1 MLQTRKCLDEL
12 NELFQTRP
20 DVIGPDLLDRIVDLY
35 FMTVDQHSA
44 NDTDAFG
51 DVMTRIAYAG
61 DAMARAKLAERMCW
75 EDLAPLELL
84 RQLACDD
91 IVIARPVLQF
101 SSCLREGDLIS
112 IIEQVDQ
119 KHMFA
124 TAQRRMLSIP
134 VTDLLMQRGEEMV
147 HVAMARNIGAQFS
160 PAGQKHFREVALSC
174 SELHDALQLR
184 RDMNPGSLI
193 RLKRLADARFW
204 QQIAEARFWRRIA
217 ESLLMT
223 EVQYAAA
230 ATDEIVAQD
239 DEEPQL
245 DAEVSEQPSEQV
257 DNTDSDEMPSGIIS
271 EFELVNAAEAGDIE
285 NTLEYFSTIVQLNQ
299 DMARHCMFEAHIT
312 ALMVLCRAN
321 KLEQA
326 TFKVLLS
333 LRENHT
339 GEPTDDTV
347 GLMRRYDEMTPETAQ
362 RIIRFS
368 NKLQKIDNEGKEKGS
383 EPDSRALAS

>member
-12 NELFQTRP
+12 SELFQARP
-20 DVIGPDLLDRIVDLY
+20 DEIGPDLLDRIVDLY

-61 DAMARAKLAERMCW
+61 DAMARAKLAERMCR

-101 SSCLREGDLIS
+101 SPCLREGDLIS

-119 KHMFA
+119 EHMFA

-134 VTDLLMQRGEEMV
+134 VTDLLIQRGEVMV
-147 HVAMARNIGAQFS
+147 HVAMARNTGAQFS
-160 PAGQKHFREVALSC
+160 PAGQKHLREVAQSC
-174 SELHDALQLR
+174 SELHDVLQLR
-184 RDMNPGSLI
+184 RDMNQGSI
-193 RLKRLADARFW
+193 IDLKRLAEARFW
-204 QQIAEARFWRRIA
+204 QQLAEARFWRGIA

-223 EVQYAAA
+223 EVKYAVAA
-230 ATDEIVAQD
+230 SDGSVAQN

-245 DAEVSEQPSEQV
+245 DPEVSEQPSEQA

-271 EFELVNAAEAGDIE
+271 EFELATAAKAGDTE
-285 NTLEYFSTIVQLNQ
+285 KTLEFFSTIVQLNQ
-299 DMARHCMFEAHIT
+299 DMARHCLFEAHIT

-347 GLMRRYDEMTPETAQ
+347 GLMRRYDGMTPETAQ

-368 NKLQKIDNEGKEKGS
+368 NKRQKIDNEDTDKGS
-383 EPDSRALAS
+383 EPDTQVLAS